1 MSESKSERRIRAEKY
16 FAAKGINPN
25 VKGELTRKLDVKP
38 TATFKEGDLGVTTC
52 PCTIEVE
59 SFLFYTHCTV
69 TFADPQ
75 GNCHK
80 FEGDSGGLGI
90 GEVDAGGVI
99 YYADLETLLKTG
111 DFGVAFVAEDG
122 GVCQV
127 TWGTHG
133 NASAAGVGDGGGA
146 FGGSGSWGGC

>member
-1 MSESKSERRIRAEKY
+1 MSENKSERRIRAEKY

-38 TATFKEGDLGVTTC
+38 TAIFKDGDLGVTTM

-59 SFLFYTHCTV
+59 AFLFYMHLTV
-69 TFADPQ
+69 TFVDSK
-75 GNCHK
+75 GTCHK
-80 FEGDSGGLGI
+80 FEGDSGGVGV
-90 GEVDAGGVI
+90 GEVDSAGVI
-99 YYADLETLLKTG
+99 YFADLETLLKTG
-111 DFGVAFVAEDG
+111 TFGVAFAAEDG
-122 GVCQV
+122 GVVQV